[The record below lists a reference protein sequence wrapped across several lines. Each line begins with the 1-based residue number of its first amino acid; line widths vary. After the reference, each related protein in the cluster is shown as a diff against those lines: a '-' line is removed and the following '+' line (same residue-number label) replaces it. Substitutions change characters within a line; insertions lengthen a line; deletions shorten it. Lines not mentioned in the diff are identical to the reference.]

1 MNNLVNLKELREN
14 VAKYANRVAKGDS
27 FIVMKRS
34 KPLFK
39 ISPIDEDGWE
49 TIIDFTKFKKGGMPV
64 DEVIRALKA
73 ID

>member
-14 VAKYANRVAKGDS
+14 VTKYANRVAKGDS

-49 TIIDFTKFKKGGMPV
+49 TIIDFTKFRKGGMPV
-64 DEVIRALKA
+64 YEVIKALKA